1 MNIIE
6 FKRGLDRLELVFKPL
21 TVEQIDL
28 YFDRL
33 RFLSEEL
40 FNDSIDY
47 ILDTYKEKAFP
58 KPADILEAATKSSS
72 EGTGGL
78 PDYSGIRCEKCNDIG
93 YILTDH
99 KDSQPSARP
108 CDCELGN
115 RIKQGWISS
124 FKRSKRKKLGG
135 QNGER

>member
-40 FNDSIDY
+40 FNESIDY
-47 ILDTYKEKAFP
+47 VLDTYKDKAFP

-78 PDYSGIRCEKCNDIG
+78 PDYSGIKCNMCNDIG
-93 YILTDH
+93 YILTLH
-99 KDSQPSARP
+99 ANSQPSACP
-108 CDCELGN
+108 CGCKLGET
-115 RIKQGWISS
+115 IKQGWISS
-124 FKRSKRKKLGG
+124 FKRIKKKK
-135 QNGER
+135 

>member
-1 MNIIE
+1 
-6 FKRGLDRLELVFKPL
+6 LDRLELVFKPL

-40 FNDSIDY
+40 FNESIDY
-47 ILDTYKEKAFP
+47 ILDTYKDKAFP

-78 PDYSGIRCEKCNDIG
+78 PDYSGIKCNMCNDIG
-93 YILTDH
+93 YILTLH
-99 KDSQPSARP
+99 ANSQPSACP
-108 CDCELGN
+108 CGCKLGET
-115 RIKQGWISS
+115 IKQGWISS
-124 FKRSKRKKLGG
+124 FKRIKKKK
-135 QNGER
+135 